1 MKLLTEDQSNR
12 LDALLIQPSADLI
25 ELMRELYCAETPTEE
40 EAAALRV
47 QLHLSRFINRD
58 RRG

>member
-1 MKLLTEDQSNR
+1 MKTLNQDQSNR

-25 ELMRELYCAETPTEE
+25 ELMRELYCAEQPTEV

-47 QLHLSRFINRD
+47 QLHLARFINQD
-58 RRG
+58 RRA